1 MDFSYLTAII
11 FLPMLG
17 AALIAFIPGL
27 NRNLVRGIALL
38 FTLAAFALAVL
49 VFVQFDRTDPGIQFE
64 QTFAWIPAIGAN
76 FHVGVDGLS
85 MPLMVL
91 TAFLGLM
98 VVLISWKEDNRVREH
113 FAWLLLLEASILG
126 VFTSLDLLLFFV
138 FWEIEVIPMY
148 FLIAIWGAGRKE
160 YSSIKY
166 VLYTLFGSA
175 FMLAGI
181 LIVFFTTGSLNMV
194 DLAQNGIA
202 AGAIPATAMFFLL
215 IVGFAVKLPVFPLH
229 TWLPDAHTDA
239 PTAGSVMLAGALIKM
254 GGYGMIRICVSFFP
268 EVARQF
274 SPLFVTLAVIGIV
287 YGAAVTLRQ
296 TDLKK
301 LIAYSSVSHMG
312 MVLLGIFAF
321 SEISFTGA
329 ALQMVSHGLLTGLLF
344 AMAGFTMHS
353 AHERDLRKLGGLA
366 RQMPVATVV
375 FSIAGLGSLGLPLTS
390 GFVAEFVT
398 FTGAFSSNAFPGI
411 QALVIISAIG
421 VVLAAGYILW
431 MIQRVFY
438 GPPQPQFGGAGG
450 HGGHGAPAAAAPLV
464 QVHDADALEKVY
476 MFAFI
481 ILIILVGVY
490 PAILTDVIKMGIA
503 PLV

>member
-1 MDFSYLTAII
+1 VDFNILSAII

-17 AALIAFIPGL
+17 AALVAFIPGL
-27 NRNLVRGIALL
+27 KRNWIRGIAFT
-38 FTLAAFALAVL
+38 FTLASFALAIV
-49 VFVQFDRTDPGIQFE
+49 VFLQFNREKAGIQFE
-64 QTFAWIPAIGAN
+64 EMISWIPAINAN
-76 FHVGVDGLS
+76 YHVGVDGLS

-91 TAFLGLM
+91 TAFLGFM
-98 VVLISWKEDNRVREH
+98 VVLISWKEETRVREY

-126 VFTSLDLLLFFV
+126 VFCSLDLLLFFI

-148 FLIAIWGAGRKE
+148 FLIAVWGTGRKE

-181 LIVFFTTGSLNMV
+181 LTVYFTTGSLNMIE
-194 DLAQNGIA
+194 LAQNGVA
-202 AGAIPATAMFFLL
+202 SYASAIPAAAMFFLL
-215 IVGFAVKLPVFPLH
+215 IIGFAVKLPVFPLH

-254 GGYGMIRICVSFFP
+254 GGYGMLRICVSFFP
-268 EVARQF
+268 DVARDF
-274 SPLFVTLAVIGIV
+274 SVLFVTLAVIGIV

-296 TDLKK
+296 TDMKRM
-301 LIAYSSVSHMG
+301 IAYSSVSHMG

-321 SEISFTGA
+321 NEISMSGA

-366 RQMPVATVV
+366 RQMPITTVV
-375 FSIAGLGSLGLPLTS
+375 FSIAALGSLGLPMTS

-398 FTGAFSSNAFPGI
+398 FTGSFSSAIFSGI
-411 QALVIISAIG
+411 QVFVIIAATG
-421 VVLAAGYILW
+421 VVLAAGYCLW
-431 MIQRVFY
+431 MLQRIFY
-438 GPPQPQFGGAGG
+438 GPPQAHFDHA
-450 HGGHGAPAAAAPLV
+450 
-464 QVHDADALEKVY
+464 HDADALEKVY
-476 MFAFI
+476 MFAFV
-481 ILIILVGVY
+481 ILIIMVGVY
-490 PAILTDVIKMGIA
+490 PAILTDIIKMGIA